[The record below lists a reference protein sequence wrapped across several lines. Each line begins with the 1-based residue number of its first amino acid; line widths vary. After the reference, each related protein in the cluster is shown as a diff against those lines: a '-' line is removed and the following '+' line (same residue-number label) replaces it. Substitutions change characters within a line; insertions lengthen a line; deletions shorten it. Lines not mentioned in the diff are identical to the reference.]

1 MRRLLWSAAS
11 AAAILLACGAA
22 NAAPPP
28 ASAFGAMPAVQVADI
43 SPDGKSVAL
52 LGVDVDQGRAYIA
65 IDGLDDGKSVTLP
78 LGGTDA
84 FDLHW
89 AGNGQVIM
97 KAQVVV
103 HVPGDDPAVK
113 TEYTRDI
120 IISRDGKLVGQVLGN
135 NPVFVMSTALPILS
149 YGNPDNPQLIVRAY
163 DFVDDGLDAD
173 SRLQRRNGAA
183 PALFRVDPAT
193 GKGLKFEAGTVSIDS
208 WDIDLAGQPRVRWGR
223 DPINHVLTY
232 ETRGKGK
239 GGWTQ
244 IYKAERYTDDM
255 EYLGY
260 SDPEDAIY
268 YISSDH
274 KRVLKR
280 TLSDGKESLAS
291 DKISGTIGVMWDPWR
306 QSAVA
311 VVGTA
316 DVSRYDWLD
325 PEIGGV
331 YAAMSGAFKGKT
343 VTFTNWSSD
352 RTRFIF
358 VVDGGAAAPVWYLY
372 DKTQHS
378 VSPLGEEYP
387 ALKDVA
393 MGERDWITYKAQD
406 GLDIHAYVTYPPGV
420 SPATAS
426 KLPLIVMP
434 HGGPEARDDPGF
446 DWWSQFV
453 ASRGYVVIQPEFRGS
468 AGFGLDFMHAGYRE
482 WGGKMQTDLLDGIAA
497 LAAKGQVDPARV
509 CIVGWSY
516 GGYAALEGVT
526 THPEAYKCAVS
537 VNGISDLQML
547 MKEEI
552 QRGGGRGAI
561 EDEHNELGDPAQNS
575 AQLADFSPAR
585 HADHAGGP
593 VLLVGGQDD
602 QTVIFEQSVHMQKAL
617 EDAGEPVELVSFKGD
632 DHQLHTSADR
642 TAMLEALDKFLAT
655 NLPVK

>member
-1 MRRLLWSAAS
+1 M
-11 AAAILLACGAA
+11 
-22 NAAPPP
+22 AAPPP
-28 ASAFGAMPAVQVADI
+28 ASAFGAMPAIQVADI
-43 SPDGKSVAL
+43 SPDGKSVAI
-52 LGVDVDQGRAYIA
+52 LGVDAGQAFIA
-65 IDGLDDGKSVTLP
+65 IDGLDDGKAVTLP

-84 FDLHW
+84 IDLHW

-97 KAQVVV
+97 QAQVVV
-103 HVPGDDPAVK
+103 HIPGDDPAVK
-113 TEYTRDI
+113 TQYTRSI
-120 IISRDGKLVGQVLGN
+120 IIGRDGKLIGQVLGN

-149 YGNPDNPQLIVRAY
+149 YGTPDNSQLIVRAY
-163 DFVDDGLDAD
+163 DFVSDGLDAD
-173 SRLQRRNGAA
+173 TRLQRRAGAA

-193 GKGLKFEAGTVSIDS
+193 GKGNKFETGTVAIDS
-208 WDIDLAGQPRVRWGR
+208 WDIDLQGQPRVRWGR

-239 GGWTQ
+239 SGWTQ
-244 IYKAERYTDDM
+244 VYKADRFTDNM

-274 KRVLKR
+274 KKVLKR

-291 DKISGTIGVMWDPWR
+291 DKVSGTIGVMWDPWR

-311 VVGTA
+311 VTGTG
-316 DVSRYDWLD
+316 DVTQYDWLD
-325 PEIGGV
+325 PEIGSV
-331 YAAMSGAFKGKT
+331 YAAMSNAFKGKT
-343 VTFTNWSSD
+343 VSFTNWSSD

-358 VVDGGAAAPVWYLY
+358 VVESGSTPPVWYLY
-372 DKTQHS
+372 DKTQHQ
-378 VSPLGEEYP
+378 VSPLAEAFP
-387 ALKDVA
+387 ALKDVP
-393 MGERDWITYKAQD
+393 MGERDWISYKARD
-406 GLDIHAYVTYPPGV
+406 GLEIPAYVTYPPGV
-420 SPATAS
+420 TAQTAS

-434 HGGPEARDDPGF
+434 HGGPEYRDFPGF
-446 DWWSQFV
+446 DYWAQFV

-482 WGGKMQTDLLDGIAA
+482 WGGKMQTDLLDGISA
-497 LAAKGQVDPARV
+497 LAAKGQIDPSRV

-516 GGYAALEGVT
+516 GGYAALEGIT
-526 THPEAYKCAVS
+526 AHPEAYKCAVS

-561 EDEHNELGDPAQNS
+561 EDEHNMLGDPAQDG
-575 AQLADFSPAR
+575 AQLADYSPVR
-585 HADHAGGP
+585 RADHAGGP

-617 EDAGEPVELVSFKGD
+617 EDAGKQVELVSFKGD
-632 DHQLHTSADR
+632 DHYLHSTADR